1 MSLSGW
7 NEQEEGWYDITDI
20 DDGEVTFVEYLNS
33 RDFTVEYDEGS
44 RPPQDA
50 GNVEPETMI
59 FIPDSDDSEE
69 ALLIV
74 GYKTSA
80 SIVAYSFNCGIHR
93 QYEVQPVTAT
103 LDPTPDGTDD
113 T

>member
-1 MSLSGW
+1 MV
-7 NEQEEGWYDITDI
+7 YDITDI
-20 DDGEVTFVEYLNS
+20 DDGEVTFVEFLNS

-50 GNVEPETMI
+50 GNVEPETLI
-59 FIPDSDDSEE
+59 FVPDTDDSEE

-80 SIVAYSFNCGIHR
+80 SIVAYSFDCSCHREYGVNEVSAPIATTEDDHSDTADECGD
-93 QYEVQPVTAT
+93 QSP
-103 LDPTPDGTDD
+103 G
-113 T
+113 